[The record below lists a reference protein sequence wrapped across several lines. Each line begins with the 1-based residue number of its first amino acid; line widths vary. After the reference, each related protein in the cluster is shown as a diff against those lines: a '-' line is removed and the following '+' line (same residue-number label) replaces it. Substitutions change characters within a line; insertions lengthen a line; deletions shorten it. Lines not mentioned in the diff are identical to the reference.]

1 MDAAMKI
8 SLEARRRRAREA
20 AFRVAYQ
27 ADLMGETYAG
37 TWRTQRETSGL
48 EGDDLHMVDEL
59 VAALEERGP
68 EVDQALR
75 AAAEH
80 WEVERLA
87 ATDRSVLRSA
97 VAELIARPGTPVRV
111 VLNEAIELAKRF
123 GSEDS
128 GRFVNGVLDRVARAL
143 RPEEL

>member
-1 MDAAMKI
+1 MKL

-27 ADLMGETYAG
+27 ADLMGESYGATWKAQRDDAG
-37 TWRTQRETSGL
+37 L
-48 EGDDLHMVDEL
+48 GDEELQMVDD
-59 VAALEERGP
+59 VVKALEQRGD
-68 EVDQALR
+68 EVDATLQS
-75 AAAEH
+75 AAEH

-87 ATDRSVLRSA
+87 ATDRSVLRAA
-97 VAELIARPGTPVRV
+97 VGELIGRPGTPVRV

-123 GSEDS
+123 GSDES
-128 GRFVNGVLDRVARAL
+128 GRFVNGVLDRVARVL